1 MAESEENKMNI
12 MVFDT
17 ETTNLEKPFCYNIG
31 YVIYDTEEKA
41 VRVKR
46 DFVVEQVWHNPM
58 LFTTA
63 YYSDKREIYIGRMKA
78 RKCLMDKFGYI
89 TRQMYRDITDFEI
102 AHAYAYNSPFD
113 VRVFEYNCEWFK
125 CINPFDNVA
134 IHDIRGYVHR
144 KIAWSEDFQKFCDDN
159 EQYTESGNY
168 STTAETLFRYLTN
181 NMEFEEEHT
190 ALADSEIEL
199 AILCECVARGC
210 EWNEDYKVYRSIC
223 KNELKQFEVIDS
235 EGNSHIFEYTSKR
248 HFNNENGLKF
258 TIKNKAVEG

>member
-17 ETTNLEKPFCYNIG
+17 ETTNIEKPFCYNIG
-31 YVIYDTEEKA
+31 YVIYDTDEKCIVA
-41 VRVKR
+41 RR
-46 DFVVEQVWHNPM
+46 DFVVEQVWHNSM

-63 YYSDKREIYIGRMKA
+63 YYADKREIYINRMKA
-78 RKCLMDKFGYI
+78 RKVRMEKFGYI
-89 TRQMYRDITDFEI
+89 TQQMYRDIVEFEI
-102 AHAYAYNSPFD
+102 TDAYAYNSPFD

-144 KIAWSEDFQKFCDDN
+144 KTAWSEEFQKWCDDN

-168 STTAETLFRYLTN
+168 STTAETMFRYFMN
-181 NMEFEEEHT
+181 DMKFVEEHT

-199 AILCECVARGC
+199 FILCKCVECGG
-210 EWNEDYKVYRSIC
+210 EWNTDYKIYRSIC
-223 KNELKQFEVIDS
+223 KDEIRQFEVIDS
-235 EGNSHIFEYTSKR
+235 EGNSHIFDYTNKR
-248 HFNNENGLKF
+248 HFNNENGIRF
-258 TIKNKAVEG
+258 SIKRKGEGK